1 MSPGRSVDAF
11 VSWIARS
18 LWSLLAASSGSN
30 GLEDRLEAAAIFLAT
45 YPLDDIEQRLQF
57 LLDLDVHSRGVLVP
71 ELPLE
76 RPLRALRRAIGPT
89 RTVTAQRPLVEL
101 ELASRTR
108 ARDVREKLDE

>member
-57 LLDLDVHSRGVLVP
+57 LLDFEVHPRGVLVA

-76 RPLRALRRAIGPT
+76 RPLRAPGWAVGPA
-89 RTVTAQRPLVEL
+89 RPVAAQRPLVEL
-101 ELASRTR
+101 QLAARAR
-108 ARDVREKLDE
+108 ARDIREKL